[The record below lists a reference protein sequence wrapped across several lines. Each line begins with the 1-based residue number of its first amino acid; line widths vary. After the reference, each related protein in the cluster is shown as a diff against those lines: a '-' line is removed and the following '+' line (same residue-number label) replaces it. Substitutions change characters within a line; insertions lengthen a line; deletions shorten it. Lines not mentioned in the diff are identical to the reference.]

1 MRLRRA
7 AQATAIGLAVV
18 AVGAGVALGQSGRSS
33 SLESVATKLKDDFTH
48 LQENCPDLVT
58 PACEQSEEQILAYGQ
73 AHLEGD
79 RANDPA
85 LILKVQAV
93 MELYQRGIDES
104 PVGREQ
110 RK

>member
-48 LQENCPDLVT
+48 LQEN
-58 PACEQSEEQILAYGQ
+58 
-73 AHLEGD
+73 
-79 RANDPA
+79 
-85 LILKVQAV
+85 
-93 MELYQRGIDES
+93 
-104 PVGREQ
+104 
-110 RK
+110 